1 MSAIGG
7 RPTPAPPRTP
17 LIAWWVFPL
26 CLLVFV
32 ATTTVPFGGAMSGLL
47 SGHGFAWPAGPFGLG
62 GYKALVMSPGD
73 PAARWPS
80 QPVPGGPVLT
90 WICMA
95 IGLIISGA
103 CAGIAE
109 SIAQNR
115 AHRKKAKTSGL
126 GDDRELLR
134 LQMNE
139 KGATERARNDFRS
152 LQDRPIRSID
162 SQAAAVRLGSNVL
175 TGTPIYLQHRDCVLC
190 EAPTGAGKTSRV
202 AIQRCWDA
210 PGFLLATTTKRDLIA
225 STWRYRSALGQ
236 AEIFD
241 PEGLIGHPDP
251 LRWSL
256 LAGCDDEET
265 AARRAEAWVKA
276 VPMGDTKDSS
286 FWEGKAKTLMR
297 CYLHAAAHRG
307 KGLAAVCSW
316 VTNRRAS
323 EPLEILDSVNPAWAA
338 EIRQIVEAQSDSSDD
353 MFHAVATLVEPLSNP
368 RLLAAVDTPADESV
382 DLEQLVLGGPNTLY
396 LVSKGTSGSVA
407 PIVAVFAA
415 EVYHILD
422 RASLRTRRE
431 RLDPP
436 ARLVLDEVNT
446 VAPIPGLPNMMNDT
460 GGRGISIWAFAHNK
474 AQNIQRWGNAEGELF
489 TDSAPVRL
497 ILPGLSGDRE
507 LAELSRLCGT
517 IDEYEPITDP
527 THTPRLRTRNVME
540 PSDIR
545 QMPTDHALL
554 VARGAAPFVVHL
566 PTVWE
571 NKPWRK
577 EVDAS
582 KALFDKVAPLLG
594 SDGDG
599 DTDVRVW
606 A

>member
-17 LIAWWVFPL
+17 LIPWWVFPL
-26 CLLVFV
+26 CLVLFV
-32 ATTTVPFGGAMSGLL
+32 ATATVPFGAAMSGLL
-47 SGHGFAWPAGPFGLG
+47 AGHGFAWPAGPFGVG
-62 GYKALVMSPGD
+62 GYKAIVMSPGD
-73 PAARWPS
+73 PAAQWPS
-80 QPVPGGPVLT
+80 TPVPGGPVLT
-90 WICMA
+90 WVCMA
-95 IGLIISGA
+95 VGFVIAGGLSGV
-103 CAGIAE
+103 AE
-109 SIAQNR
+109 FIAQNR
-115 AHRKKAKTSGL
+115 AQRKKAAQSGL
-126 GDDRELLR
+126 GNDRELLR

-152 LQDRPIRSID
+152 LQDRPLRSID
-162 SQAAAVRLGSNVL
+162 SQAAAIRLGSNVL

-256 LAGCDDEET
+256 LAGCQDEET

-382 DLEQLVLGGPNTLY
+382 DLEELVLGGPNTLY

-422 RASLRTRRE
+422 RASLRTRSE

-545 QMPTDHALL
+545 QMPTDNALL
-554 VARGAAPFVVHL
+554 VARGAAPFLVHL

-577 EVDAS
+577 EIDAS
-582 KALFDKVAPLLG
+582 KALFDKVAPPLG

-599 DTDVRVW
+599 NTDVRVW